1 MKKLM
6 KAVAALMLMTA
17 VVGCTKP
24 DGSNNGGDNNDGTIN
39 GHAYV
44 DLGLPSGTLWAT
56 CNVGATIPEEYGN
69 YFAWGETSPKTNYD
83 WSTYKYCHYV
93 DYIVHKLTKY
103 CNKYTAGYEGFT
115 DDLVVL
121 QPDDDAAKVNWGDG
135 WYIPT
140 REQWDELYQNTNS
153 TWTKRNDVNGVLFVA
168 SNGKSVFMP
177 ASGYYRGENN
187 SSVGIFGYYWS
198 GSLFIDNSRSGY
210 CFTSQ
215 QYADFGTSNCNYRCY
230 GLPVRPVRSAE

>member
-69 YFAWGETSPKTNYD
+69 YFAWGETSPKTN
-83 WSTYKYCHYV
+83 
-93 DYIVHKLTKY
+93 
-103 CNKYTAGYEGFT
+103 
-115 DDLVVL
+115 
-121 QPDDDAAKVNWGDG
+121 
-135 WYIPT
+135 
-140 REQWDELYQNTNS
+140 
-153 TWTKRNDVNGVLFVA
+153 
-168 SNGKSVFMP
+168 
-177 ASGYYRGENN
+177 
-187 SSVGIFGYYWS
+187 
-198 GSLFIDNSRSGY
+198 
-210 CFTSQ
+210 
-215 QYADFGTSNCNYRCY
+215 
-230 GLPVRPVRSAE
+230 